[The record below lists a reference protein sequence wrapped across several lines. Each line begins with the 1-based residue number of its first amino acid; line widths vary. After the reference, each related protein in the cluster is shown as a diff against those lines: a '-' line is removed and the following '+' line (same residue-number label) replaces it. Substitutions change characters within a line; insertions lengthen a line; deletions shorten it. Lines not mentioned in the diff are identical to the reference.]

1 MKLTELTSPQDL
13 LTLTSDLVKKAFKKN
28 VPIWL
33 ERLNL
38 LALAEMDEEERK
50 SVIEEEVNRAL
61 KLVPEKVRC
70 TRVNQLAILM
80 SLFSLGFSPSVAI
93 CN

>member
-33 ERLNL
+33 ERLKI

-61 KLVPEKVRC
+61 KLVPEKVRY
-70 TRVNQLAILM
+70 RSVNQLAILM
-80 SLFSLGFSPSVAI
+80 SLFSLEFSPTVAI
-93 CN
+93 GN